1 MGRYL
6 PRGQFAHKT
15 VGKVLSNTGG
25 GALRDRILVGVITIF
40 RAPAVNGFGSDPA
53 GVVIFICD
61 GGVVV
66 AGFRQT
72 AEGIVSERH
81 AAEYPVAVALGHFLV
96 GHLVCDTVL
105 AVQVSAVGEGGADAA
120 PGGIVEVSQRAP
132 GKISFCSKLPGFVI
146 RQAVMLT
153 FGVGDFSQAG
163 EFIVTALQ
171 PFAVRADNSG
181 QQVKRAIFI
190 AGGITFAI
198 GDAFRQLFAVLAHQF
213 AHAVRTADF
222 FHAALRP
229 GMVLTVA
236 ELLLTSQRVGQ
247 ADDTAFLVVSPQ
259 PDLITRCGQ
268 PGELTVFVIVVIQ
281 TVAARQGHLADI
293 AFVVVLILRST
304 SQRIGAGLKLRVL
317 PDGDFFPAQRVKAAG
332 DQAIFVIPVVGF
344 TAFGIKFLLGCLCA
358 GLSASLSAC
367 SPVAGKPGLAF
378 SRDFLA
384 AKVIF
389 N

>member
-120 PGGIVEVSQRAP
+120 PGGI
-132 GKISFCSKLPGFVI
+132 I
-146 RQAVMLT
+146 
-153 FGVGDFSQAG
+153 
-163 EFIVTALQ
+163 
-171 PFAVRADNSG
+171 
-181 QQVKRAIFI
+181 
-190 AGGITFAI
+190 AI
-198 GDAFRQLFAVLAHQF
+198 G
-213 AHAVRTADF
+213 
-222 FHAALRP
+222 
-229 GMVLTVA
+229 
-236 ELLLTSQRVGQ
+236 
-247 ADDTAFLVVSPQ
+247 
-259 PDLITRCGQ
+259 
-268 PGELTVFVIVVIQ
+268 
-281 TVAARQGHLADI
+281 
-293 AFVVVLILRST
+293 
-304 SQRIGAGLKLRVL
+304 
-317 PDGDFFPAQRVKAAG
+317 
-332 DQAIFVIPVVGF
+332 
-344 TAFGIKFLLGCLCA
+344 
-358 GLSASLSAC
+358 
-367 SPVAGKPGLAF
+367 
-378 SRDFLA
+378 
-384 AKVIF
+384 
-389 N
+389 